1 MRHLWA
7 PLSEGG
13 PYSFPRGC
21 TGCGLRVE
29 LRERPSRKARV
40 PGQMV
45 SVAVYVFPGGAET
58 ERLPDCDRK
67 LLRHLT
73 PTALPLAVKP
83 TPAQELAELRLRF
96 GQVQR
101 NAEDLFARDTRVRE
115 ILGAELSEST
125 EDAATRVRAYSAGG
139 TR

>member
-1 MRHLWA
+1 MRHLWTS
-7 PLSEGG
+7 LSEGG
-13 PYSFPRGC
+13 PSSYPKGC

-29 LRERPSRKARV
+29 LRQRESRKART
-40 PGQMV
+40 PGQVV
-45 SVAVYVFPGGAET
+45 SAEVYVFPGGAET

-96 GQVQR
+96 GQVQK

-125 EDAATRVRAYSAGG
+125 EAAAARVRAYSAGG
-139 TR
+139 TL